1 MLSELSKD
9 VEEVGRGDGRIGKD
23 EGRRGDRNGSEWDGR
38 SRAAAGM
45 GGGRSVGGGIVPG
58 IVGTV
63 EEVLDHLLGS
73 DDIDLV
79 DVVNGGPRGDGEG
92 G

>member
-1 MLSELSKD
+1 M
-9 VEEVGRGDGRIGKD
+9 
-23 EGRRGDRNGSEWDGR
+23 
-38 SRAAAGM
+38 GM
-45 GGGRSVGGGIVPG
+45 GVGGGVGGWVVPG

-63 EEVLDHLLGS
+63 EEVLNQLLGS

-79 DVVNGGPRGDGEG
+79 DVVDGGPRGDGEG

>member
-1 MLSELSKD
+1 
-9 VEEVGRGDGRIGKD
+9 
-23 EGRRGDRNGSEWDGR
+23 
-38 SRAAAGM
+38 M
-45 GGGRSVGGGIVPG
+45 GGGRGVGGGIVPG

-63 EEVLDHLLGS
+63 EEVLDHLLGG

-79 DVVNGGPRGDGEG
+79 DVVDGGPRGDGEG

>member
-1 MLSELSKD
+1 M
-9 VEEVGRGDGRIGKD
+9 
-23 EGRRGDRNGSEWDGR
+23 
-38 SRAAAGM
+38 GM
-45 GGGRSVGGGIVPG
+45 GGGRGVGGRIVPG

-63 EEVLDHLLGS
+63 EEVLNHLLGG

-79 DVVNGGPRGDGEG
+79 DVVDGGPRGDGEG

>member
-1 MLSELSKD
+1 
-9 VEEVGRGDGRIGKD
+9 
-23 EGRRGDRNGSEWDGR
+23 
-38 SRAAAGM
+38 M
-45 GGGRSVGGGIVPG
+45 GGGRGVGGGIIPG

-63 EEVLDHLLGS
+63 EEVLYHLLGG

-79 DVVNGGPRGDGEG
+79 DVVDGRPRGDREG